1 MKTLG
6 LLGGMSWESTEAYY
20 LLLNLAVKREKGGL
34 HSAKLLV
41 HSFDFAEIEQLQML
55 QKWSDLADRLV
66 AAATGLQDAG
76 AELMMIGTNTM
87 HKVADS
93 VQQAIDIPL
102 LHIGDAT
109 AQAIK
114 AAGYNKVGLL
124 GTRFTMEEDFYRR
137 RIEERYEIETMIPRS
152 AERREVNRIIYE
164 ELCRGNISSV
174 SREIMIKVI
183 KELMSRGAKG
193 IILGCTEIGLLVKP
207 KDVDVTLFDTTALH
221 AEFAVQ
227 AAINNVNT

>member
-20 LLLNLAVKREKGGL
+20 RLLNLAVKREKGGL

-41 HSFDFAEIEQLQML
+41 HSFDFAEIEQLQMQ

>member
-20 LLLNLAVKREKGGL
+20 RLLNLAVKREKGGL

-41 HSFDFAEIEQLQML
+41 HSFDFAEIEQLQMQ

-207 KDVDVTLFDTTALH
+207 QDVDVTLFDTTALH

>member
-20 LLLNLAVKREKGGL
+20 RLLNLAVKRDKGGL
-34 HSAKLLV
+34 HSAKLLI
-41 HSFDFAEIEQLQML
+41 HSFDFAEIERLQMQ
-55 QKWSDLADRLV
+55 QKWPDLAYMLV
-66 AAATGLQDAG
+66 DAACGLQNAG
-76 AELMMIGTNTM
+76 ADLMMIGTNTM

-93 VQQAIDIPL
+93 IQQAIDIPL

-109 AQAIK
+109 AQAIM

-137 RIEERYEIETMIPRS
+137 RIEEQYAIETMIPGS
-152 AERREVNRIIYE
+152 AERMEVNRIIYQ
-164 ELCRGNISSV
+164 ELCKGNISTD
-174 SREIMIKVI
+174 SRDIMINAIQQLV
-183 KELMSRGAKG
+183 SRGAQG

-207 KDVDVTLFDTTALH
+207 QDVDVTLFDTTALH
-221 AEFAVQ
+221 AEFAVK
-227 AAINNVNT
+227 AAIN